1 MSIVDD
7 GCIYRQMSRIK
18 MKSKLSVVTLF
29 TLLKA
34 NHPLQCYEENGGI
47 KVWQQ
52 GQSYIFTVNMRPE
65 EVVAGQPQ
73 LQWSSGDI
81 APL

>member
-29 TLLKA
+29 TLMLQA

-52 GQSYIFTVNMRPE
+52 GQST
-65 EVVAGQPQ
+65 
-73 LQWSSGDI
+73 L
-81 APL
+81 LL

>member
-7 GCIYRQMSRIK
+7 GCIYRQMSRIE

-29 TLLKA
+29 TLLQA
-34 NHPLQCYEENGGI
+34 NHPLQCYEENGEI

-52 GQSYIFTVNMRPE
+52 GQSTF
-65 EVVAGQPQ
+65 
-73 LQWSSGDI
+73 L
-81 APL
+81 L